1 MDYSDESCIEEL
13 KQFAEQAYSEELLS
27 ILCTENFHQHYS
39 IMIDS
44 MSLFESNVTFAHI
57 LFECPERALK
67 VLDQAFHQAA
77 LSICKQHKLKSNMVV
92 KGTIHVRLTSLPQI
106 PEIYR
111 TNLPLCSDV
120 GQFMCISG
128 TVIRKAGSRVVE
140 FRKLWKCKKCKY
152 QFTIDAEVEK
162 GYIFEKPLV
171 CPNPEW
177 CNGKNFTLL
186 STDVDPM
193 YCKDYC
199 EVKIQ
204 QQFNTLTVGS
214 VPRSIWIILED
225 DLVDTCYPGNDVNVS
240 GVLIQR
246 WKPLSRGCFIDI
258 DLVLYAHN
266 VEVKNKMIPGGIVTE
281 SLAQEYGQF
290 WLDYQA
296 DPLKGRDFILSSICP
311 QVFGLYIVKLAVAL
325 TLAGGVEKKDEN
337 SRIRGDSHLL
347 LVGDPGTGKSQ
358 FLKFAS
364 KVCLRTVITSGVG
377 TTNAGLTVS
386 AVKESGKWQLEAG
399 ALVLADGGL
408 CCIDE
413 FSCIKEQDKT
423 CIHEAM
429 EQQTISVAKAG
440 LVCSLSTKCS
450 ILAATNPKG
459 KYDENL
465 SLSENTALASP
476 LLSRFDIIL
485 VLLDTYDENWD
496 KMVSSYILEGHNFLV
511 KSQKCSWSISKMKSY
526 FNLIRYINPKVTSSC
541 EKVLQAY
548 YKRQRSLEDRN
559 FARTTPRLLQSLIRL
574 AEGHARLMFRDKVL
588 VIDAIMAII
597 LMESSMSGSAI
608 LDGLTTLHT
617 SFPEDPKFQYT
628 EKAKIV
634 LKLLNLEDLL
644 EDAENYEFSYQDMY
658 VQKLFSEISVTS
670 KSNKSNSYLFSSSS
684 FSNPSCLPN
693 ISIDHLEEN
702 HVHFSS
708 TPFEK
713 VYLSNKISD
722 KEIPRNSLN
731 SLNNRSLK
739 QHSEVYN
746 SEQKQETIKTQRHN
760 QNNEQNLINK
770 PNKAGSFE
778 NEITTLSDLKN
789 MFSDDLLSQTDT
801 KNSFRNIFKRKH
813 ATENFA
819 ENHSNEPQ
827 TKYRNLFD
835 KETSSEKALH
845 TASSS
850 ERKVKDLTESTD
862 LNLSKIFP
870 LQTKQKVKDQ
880 PIDQRNLNLEIPNE
894 ASSTMNYFIK
904 ETEQNSFLLNNI
916 DEYKTSARA
925 NENTK
930 IKTDVAVAKSQTQ
943 ISNNNVTDPKTIL
956 SLIEPKAN
964 KNHKTSSFQSN
975 EVSTKSNHYKKQK
988 EENPFKKFLFKKIP
1002 KKSETVNPNLNET
1015 SCTSASIENT
1025 DSCSQ
1030 KSKITTNILS
1040 SQKTFKR
1047 IFSSSIKEDTVNLDD
1062 PFFSM

>member
-1 MDYSDESCIEEL
+1 MDDESCIEEL

-162 GYIFEKPLV
+162 GYIFEKPVV

-193 YCKDYC
+193 NCKDYC

-214 VPRSIWIILED
+214 VPRSMWIILED

-246 WKPLSRGCFIDI
+246 WKPLSRGGFIDI

-266 VEVKNKMIPGGIVTE
+266 VEVKNKMIPGGVVTE
-281 SLAQEYGQF
+281 SLALNLDNF

-325 TLAGGVEKKDEN
+325 TLAGGVE
-337 SRIRGDSHLL
+337 
-347 LVGDPGTGKSQ
+347 
-358 FLKFAS
+358 FA
-364 KVCLRTVITSGVG
+364 LRTVITSGVG

-459 KYDENL
+459 K
-465 SLSENTALASP
+465 NTMKICL
-476 LLSRFDIIL
+476 F
-485 VLLDTYDENWD
+485 
-496 KMVSSYILEGHNFLV
+496 
-511 KSQKCSWSISKMKSY
+511 QKI
-526 FNLIRYINPKVTSSC
+526 
-541 EKVLQAY
+541 Q
-548 YKRQRSLEDRN
+548 
-559 FARTTPRLLQSLIRL
+559 LLQ
-574 AEGHARLMFRDKVL
+574 
-588 VIDAIMAII
+588 
-597 LMESSMSGSAI
+597 
-608 LDGLTTLHT
+608 
-617 SFPEDPKFQYT
+617 
-628 EKAKIV
+628 
-634 LKLLNLEDLL
+634 
-644 EDAENYEFSYQDMY
+644 
-658 VQKLFSEISVTS
+658 
-670 KSNKSNSYLFSSSS
+670 
-684 FSNPSCLPN
+684 
-693 ISIDHLEEN
+693 
-702 HVHFSS
+702 VHF
-708 TPFEK
+708 
-713 VYLSNKISD
+713 
-722 KEIPRNSLN
+722 
-731 SLNNRSLK
+731 
-739 QHSEVYN
+739 
-746 SEQKQETIKTQRHN
+746 
-760 QNNEQNLINK
+760 
-770 PNKAGSFE
+770 
-778 NEITTLSDLKN
+778 
-789 MFSDDLLSQTDT
+789 
-801 KNSFRNIFKRKH
+801 
-813 ATENFA
+813 
-819 ENHSNEPQ
+819 
-827 TKYRNLFD
+827 
-835 KETSSEKALH
+835 
-845 TASSS
+845 
-850 ERKVKDLTESTD
+850 
-862 LNLSKIFP
+862 
-870 LQTKQKVKDQ
+870 
-880 PIDQRNLNLEIPNE
+880 
-894 ASSTMNYFIK
+894 
-904 ETEQNSFLLNNI
+904 
-916 DEYKTSARA
+916 
-925 NENTK
+925 
-930 IKTDVAVAKSQTQ
+930 
-943 ISNNNVTDPKTIL
+943 
-956 SLIEPKAN
+956 
-964 KNHKTSSFQSN
+964 
-975 EVSTKSNHYKKQK
+975 
-988 EENPFKKFLFKKIP
+988 
-1002 KKSETVNPNLNET
+1002 
-1015 SCTSASIENT
+1015 
-1025 DSCSQ
+1025 
-1030 KSKITTNILS
+1030 
-1040 SQKTFKR
+1040 
-1047 IFSSSIKEDTVNLDD
+1047 
-1062 PFFSM
+1062 